1 VTGIPNANRRTA
13 YGRTQTA
20 PRRGAATLV
29 KPCHE
34 GEGQSASKPAAG
46 ARPIKP
52 ARGTGPH
59 LLTSARATPVPVTV
73 KARRRGDEKNKIY
86 PW

>member
-1 VTGIPNANRRTA
+1 MVTGIPNANRRTA
-13 YGRTQTA
+13 YGRAQTV
-20 PRRGAATLV
+20 PGRGAATLV
-29 KPCHE
+29 RPCHE
-34 GEGQSASKPAAG
+34 GEGRSASKPAAG
-46 ARPIKP
+46 PIKP

>member
-1 VTGIPNANRRTA
+1 LVTGIPNANRRTA

-34 GEGQSASKPAAG
+34 GEGRSASKPAAG
-46 ARPIKP
+46 PIKP